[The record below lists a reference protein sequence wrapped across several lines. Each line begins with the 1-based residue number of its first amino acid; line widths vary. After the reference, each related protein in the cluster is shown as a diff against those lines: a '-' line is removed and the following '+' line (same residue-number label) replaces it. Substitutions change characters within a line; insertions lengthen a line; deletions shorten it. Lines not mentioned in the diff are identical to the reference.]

1 MMAASRR
8 VPVASP
14 VRKSES
20 FHLIHPDHYAERG
33 YPHEIWKRLRR
44 EDPVH
49 WFDRTEGLPFWCIT
63 RHADIVTIGKE
74 PEKFLNGPRLVLS
87 HLPEVPNVFP
97 PTLIQLDPP
106 KHGVYRQLISKR
118 FTPRYLRGIHGDIE
132 RIGKQIV
139 DELLQKCGSDR
150 TGECDFVREVS
161 APLPIAVIAWLLG
174 VPECD
179 WKLLF
184 DWTNRTIGAGDP
196 EYQKPGRTP
205 QESAMEAMTETFG
218 YFAKLVEEK
227 RKKPADDLVTL
238 FANLKVDGEP
248 IPEIDVLTFCLII
261 VIAGNETTRNGT
273 TGGMLAFIENPDQ
286 MRRLQSDLSLLD
298 SAVEEVVRYTS
309 PIIHFARTAT
319 VDFPLR
325 DKVIRAGDAMALFY
339 PSANRDEEVFEDGDA
354 FRVDRFPNHH
364 LGFGIGEHFCL
375 GSHVARLELAIA
387 YKYLL
392 PRIEEIEVSGPIERL
407 HSALVGG
414 VKRLP
419 IRYKLTPS

>member
-1 MMAASRR
+1 MGAAAPSIDD
-8 VPVASP
+8 
-14 VRKSES
+14 
-20 FHLIHPDHYAERG
+20 FHPIHPDHYAAYG
-33 YPHEIWKRLRR
+33 YPHELWRR
-44 EDPVH
+44 WRHEDPVH
-49 WFDRTEGLPFWCIT
+49 WFDRTEGKPFWCIT
-63 RHADIVTIGKE
+63 KHADIVTISKR
-74 PEKFLNGPRLVLS
+74 PQQFLNGPRLVLN
-87 HLPEVPNVFP
+87 HLPETPNLFP

-106 KHGVYRQLISKR
+106 KHGIYRQLISKR
-118 FTPRYLRGIHGDIE
+118 FTPRYLRGIHADIE
-132 RIGKQIV
+132 RIGKEIV
-139 DELLQKCGSDR
+139 DALLAKSGPGGY
-150 TGECDFVREVS
+150 GECDFVREVS

-174 VPECD
+174 VPESD
-179 WKLLF
+179 WRLLF

-196 EYQKPGRTP
+196 EYQEPGKTP
-205 QESAMEAMTETFG
+205 QESAMAAMTELFG

-227 RKKPADDLVTL
+227 RRRPADDLVTL
-238 FANLKVDGEP
+238 FAHLEVDGQP

-273 TGGMLAFIENPDQ
+273 TGGMLAFIENQ
-286 MRRLQSDLSLLD
+286 GELRKLQANPGLLD

-325 DKVIRAGDAMALFY
+325 DKVIRAGDALALFY
-339 PSANRDEEVFEDGDA
+339 PSANRDEEVFDDVDA
-354 FRVDRFPNHH
+354 FRIDRDPNPH

-392 PRIEEIEVSGPIERL
+392 PRIEEIEVAGPIERL

-419 IRYKLTPS
+419 IRYKLGG